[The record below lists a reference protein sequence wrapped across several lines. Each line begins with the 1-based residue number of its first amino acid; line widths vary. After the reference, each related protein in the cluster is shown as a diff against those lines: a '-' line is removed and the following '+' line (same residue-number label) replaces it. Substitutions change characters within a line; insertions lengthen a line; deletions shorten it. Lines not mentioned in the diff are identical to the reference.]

1 MRVVAQRPSLK
12 ARRNVSACCPNN
24 GQRVAVGR
32 KGGEKR
38 VHEEYHSRLTF
49 LFKTGAPFCLSPLRS
64 ASTIF
69 VLKPRV
75 MFLSN
80 IYPLPSPLFLLQS
93 SCFSFFFFFFFASQA
108 CCSTKIASPFVGGA
122 VQTGVVYMY
131 FLGFDSDDFFLSFTA
146 ALINKDYSPRSC

>member
-49 LFKTGAPFCLSPLRS
+49 LFKTGAPFCLSPLRP

-93 SCFSFFFFFFFASQA
+93 SCFSFFFFCQSSVLLHQNCVAF
-108 CCSTKIASPFVGGA
+108 CRRRRPDGGCLH
-122 VQTGVVYMY
+122 V
-131 FLGFDSDDFFLSFTA
+131 FSRLRL
-146 ALINKDYSPRSC
+146 R